1 MAYYV
6 DVFSPETYER
16 FLASDRT
23 VAGFDGS
30 SRTSNAAQRVRIGDK
45 FLCYITKVQRW
56 GAVLEVVGDYFRDDV
71 PIFSDRDDPYT
82 NRFPVRPA
90 LVLRVEEALPI
101 QDAEVWGKLSF
112 IREHER
118 GSSTWTAKIRNSL
131 NPLDDSDGQLLEG
144 LLHRRAPAREASASA
159 LEGGRP
165 LAAPSSSVDT
175 DGSGKQDE
183 PKVPSGPDS
192 ESSPVREERESIR
205 VQASIAEI
213 GSRMG
218 LDVWV
223 PPSDRGRVEQHL
235 GDGVPLLDRLPLS
248 YNEVTNKTIEQIDV
262 LWLRGRSIVRAFEVE
277 HTTAVYSGLLR
288 MADLLALQPNMEIR
302 LHIVAPSERRSK
314 VLQEIRRP
322 VFERLEGRPLAAR
335 CTYISYEKLQD
346 LHRIPHLAHLSDTVL
361 SEYEERAQ

>member
-1 MAYYV
+1 MW
-6 DVFSPETYER
+6 
-16 FLASDRT
+16 
-23 VAGFDGS
+23 VA
-30 SRTSNAAQRVRIGDK
+30 I
-45 FLCYITKVQRW
+45 
-56 GAVLEVVGDYFRDDV
+56 LEVVDGPFEDDS
-71 PIFSDRDDPYT
+71 PRFADGDDPFVT
-82 NRFPVRPA
+82 RFHVRP
-90 LVLRVEEALPI
+90 LVMLSEEGALPI
-101 QDAEVWGKLSF
+101 KDGQVWTTLSF
-112 IREHER
+112 TRDHDPRSSKWTGRLR
-118 GSSTWTAKIRNSL
+118 GSLNRLPEEDGRFLERMLLARTTA
-131 NPLDDSDGQLLEG
+131 DDSIPGPIEETATPDTGN
-144 LLHRRAPAREASASA
+144 
-159 LEGGRP
+159 
-165 LAAPSSSVDT
+165 SVQ
-175 DGSGKQDE
+175 GS
-183 PKVPSGPDS
+183 S
-192 ESSPVREERESIR
+192 ESQSSPPLGTEGRESIR
-205 VQASIAEI
+205 VQASLAEI